1 MYNEPYSQIME
12 SLAGL
17 YRAYYELLKYDKE
30 YEGRVSIV
38 LVADGIEN
46 VTAEFRESL
55 ARAGM
60 YK

>member
-1 MYNEPYSQIME
+1 ME

-60 YK
+60 YKQ